1 MAMAPS
7 TEHTPAI
14 SAADPIPHETGTAG
28 YRRLTGALFAAGLA
42 TFAALYGTQAVL
54 PALSADFGVSPAAA
68 ALTVSVTTGML
79 ALSIIPASACGSR
92 PRKAC

>member
-1 MAMAPS
+1 MATAAS
-7 TEHTPAI
+7 TEGTTTVRNGV
-14 SAADPIPHETGTAG
+14 DPSPHQTGTAG

-54 PALSADFGVSPAAA
+54 PALSADLGVSPASA

-79 ALSIIPASACGSR
+79 ALSIIP
-92 PRKAC
+92 